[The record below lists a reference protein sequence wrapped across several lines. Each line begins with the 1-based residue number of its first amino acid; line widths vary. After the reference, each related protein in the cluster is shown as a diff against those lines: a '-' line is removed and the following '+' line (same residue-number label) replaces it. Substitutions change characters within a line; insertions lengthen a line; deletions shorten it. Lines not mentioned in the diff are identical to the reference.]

1 MQRKPKKWLCKSLG
15 IIHAT
20 LCYYLNNSE
29 IEQVSQ
35 FTYLGTIITSKLDFT
50 LNTIKTSKKARKRLH
65 IVSKLYHL
73 GITEKLI
80 HTCYKSFIESVLT
93 YHLVVIYKHM
103 SADAKKKLTSVVK
116 SAEYLSGDLSFT
128 NLADLYGN
136 NLKVMSQVIV
146 IFYTYL
152 LPVYLSNN
160 CDILNFTSFIG
171 APYTNILFLSEWDE
185 YNTYTYTWNLV
196 NITYNKHF
204 LRKLQHWKYYG
215 ECAVMTHISGLSETY
230 W

>member
-1 MQRKPKKWLCKSLG
+1 MQKKPKKWLCKSLG
-15 IIHAT
+15 IISAI

-35 FTYLGTIITSKLDFT
+35 FTYLGTITSKLDFT

-65 IVSKLYHL
+65 IVCMLYHL

-103 SADAKKKLTSVVK
+103 SADAKKKLTTVVK

-128 NLADLYGN
+128 NLADLYDN
-136 NLKVMSQVIV
+136 NLKVMKKVIV

-152 LPVYLSNN
+152 LPVYLCNN
-160 CDILNFTSFIG
+160 CDIVNLTSFIG
-171 APYTNILFLSEWDE
+171 APYTNFSFLSEWDE
-185 YNTYTYTWNLV
+185 YNTYTYTIRIWLTSPTIN
-196 NITYNKHF
+196 TF
-204 LRKLQHWKYYG
+204 
-215 ECAVMTHISGLSETY
+215 
-230 W
+230 

>member
-1 MQRKPKKWLCKSLG
+1 MVMQNARDNPCYP
-15 IIHAT
+15 T
-20 LCYYLNNSE
+20 LLLNNSE

-103 SADAKKKLTSVVK
+103 SADSKKKLTSVVK

-128 NLADLYGN
+128 PVRLWLADTSTDLPKRYMLLQIKFCVTALTKHT
-136 NLKVMSQVIV
+136 LKYLENWELASIV
-146 IFYTYL
+146 T
-152 LPVYLSNN
+152 
-160 CDILNFTSFIG
+160 
-171 APYTNILFLSEWDE
+171 
-185 YNTYTYTWNLV
+185 
-196 NITYNKHF
+196 
-204 LRKLQHWKYYG
+204 
-215 ECAVMTHISGLSETY
+215 
-230 W
+230 